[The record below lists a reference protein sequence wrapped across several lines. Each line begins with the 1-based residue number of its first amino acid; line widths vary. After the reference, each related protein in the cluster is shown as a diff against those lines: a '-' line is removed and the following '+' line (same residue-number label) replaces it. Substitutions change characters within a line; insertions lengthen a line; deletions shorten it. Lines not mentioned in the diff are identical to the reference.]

1 MRTSIAIATAMLL
14 FLGLDLAQRN
24 SSPLGSIRG
33 DVFTKGTNGEP
44 AVLPGVAIVFHGP
57 ITKETESDA
66 MGAFVADDILP
77 GTCQV
82 ETNAPGVYEALAVQ
96 ISAGASSIVPIEM
109 NVPAITR
116 TTSPQLTTLEAT
128 VCAFSRKVHHV

>member
-44 AVLPGVAIVFHGP
+44 VVLPGIVIAFHGP
-57 ITKETESDA
+57 TTKETESDA
-66 MGAFVADDILP
+66 MGSFVVDDIPP
-77 GTCQV
+77 GTCQI
-82 ETNAPGVYEALAVQ
+82 ETNAPGGYAALAVEV
-96 ISAGASSIVPIEM
+96 STGASSTVPIEM
-109 NVPAITR
+109 NVSAVTR
-116 TTSPQLTTLEAT
+116 ATSPQLTTVKAI
-128 VCAFSRKVHHV
+128 VCAFSRKVQHA